1 MQRSFQNSMTK
12 YEIILELVAHRN
24 NVMQMRKL
32 VNYEEVHNSAYVYK
46 F

>member
-1 MQRSFQNSMTK
+1 MAK
-12 YEIILELVAHRN
+12 YEVILGLAAHRN

-32 VNYEEVHNSAYVYK
+32 ANYEEVHNSAWVYK